1 MMIRLVNLILSRI
14 CYFIF
19 SLYLSTVVVEIWG
32 CSPIFTTSSYNVYE
46 RSARAIVDGRQNL
59 RRKHS
64 HGEIHDTLSRCVL
77 TSRRDSMTELK
88 QANKSSV
95 FVLDWAAV
103 AASGV
108 VNEFFALARNLLPTE
123 GRTVVLSYLSH
134 PDSMSFERYILE

>member
-1 MMIRLVNLILSRI
+1 
-14 CYFIF
+14 
-19 SLYLSTVVVEIWG
+19 
-32 CSPIFTTSSYNVYE
+32 
-46 RSARAIVDGRQNL
+46 
-59 RRKHS
+59 
-64 HGEIHDTLSRCVL
+64 
-77 TSRRDSMTELK
+77 MTELK